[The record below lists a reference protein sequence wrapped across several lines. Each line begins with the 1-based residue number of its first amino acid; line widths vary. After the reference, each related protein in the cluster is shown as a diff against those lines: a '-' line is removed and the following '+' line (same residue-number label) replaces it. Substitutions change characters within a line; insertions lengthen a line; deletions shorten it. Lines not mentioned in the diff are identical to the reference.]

1 MRRLSQGRPGP
12 AGYLPGWPEARA
24 LTSALADWRDSPPP
38 YPPCRPLN
46 GVEFVDKQRKP
57 DARLRSFAILGES
70 DAENV
75 RQFTVRLQIEGED
88 APRLVRYNLLGRDPV
103 WVFRLEDYEMISHW
117 EHPMN
122 EDAPPAASGSA
133 GGAPPARGP

>member
-1 MRRLSQGRPGP
+1 M
-12 AGYLPGWPEARA
+12 
-24 LTSALADWRDSPPP
+24 
-38 YPPCRPLN
+38 
-46 GVEFVDKQRKP
+46 
-57 DARLRSFAILGES
+57 RSFAILGES

>member
-1 MRRLSQGRPGP
+1 MEWNS
-12 AGYLPGWPEARA
+12 
-24 LTSALADWRDSPPP
+24 
-38 YPPCRPLN
+38 
-46 GVEFVDKQRKP
+46 FDKQRKP